1 MDTSI
6 LLAKYMGPVMLIAG
20 LSFFVNTKRMQAIF
34 EDFIASPALIFI
46 AGFMALGLGLTF
58 VIFHNLWVAD
68 WPVIITLYGWLAFI
82 GGVLRI
88 VFPEVAIKM
97 GKVMIKQN
105 GLLLTAGAA
114 NVLLG
119 SYLTYQGFLA

>member
-1 MDTSI
+1 MNTSI

-20 LSFFVNTKRMQAIF
+20 LSFFVNTKRMLAIF
-34 EDFIASPALIFI
+34 DDFVGSPALIFI

-58 VIFHNLWVAD
+58 VIFHNHWVAD
-68 WPVIITLYGWLAFI
+68 WPVIITIYGWLALV

-88 VFPEVAIKM
+88 VFPEVAIRM
-97 GKVMIKQN
+97 GKTMVRQKNM
-105 GLLLTAGAA
+105 LLVSGAA

-119 SYLTYQGFLA
+119 CYLTYQGFLA